1 MWFLLKMELLL
12 LFLITDT
19 KVYCLRKNKKTNV
32 QPTVK
37 NSTAEMAVNGRNP
50 QVVPKQ
56 FTFGQSK
63 RGRSFS
69 KNCKPCHVNENK
81 SNQPADTSSSSEM
94 MDTLP

>member
-1 MWFLLKMELLL
+1 
-12 LFLITDT
+12 
-19 KVYCLRKNKKTNV
+19 
-32 QPTVK
+32 
-37 NSTAEMAVNGRNP
+37 MAVDGRNP

-69 KNCKPCHVNENK
+69 KNCKPCHVNKNK
-81 SNQPADTSSSSEM
+81 SNQPADTSSSNEM

>member
-1 MWFLLKMELLL
+1 M
-12 LFLITDT
+12 FLITDI

-37 NSTAEMAVNGRNP
+37 NSTAEMAVDGRNT

-69 KNCKPCHVNENK
+69 KNCKHSHVDK